1 MVQWH
6 NNILNGSQ
14 WLQHVSHMV
23 QQDFIENEGRND
35 SDLAA
40 TQVSVTIPKNNDI

>member
-1 MVQWH
+1 MVVSG
-6 NNILNGSQ
+6 LNMSCT
-14 WLQHVSHMV
+14 V

-40 TQVSVTIPKNNDI
+40 TQVSVTIPKDNDI